1 MSDSRPRGAHWALFS
16 SACYDSKMAPRGP
29 FSPSFDRVRPRG
41 HPSMVSTVVDIV
53 RDWSYGVTERVAG
66 LKQGDVTVKDA

>member
-1 MSDSRPRGAHWALFS
+1 
-16 SACYDSKMAPRGP
+16 MAPREP

-41 HPSMVSTVVDIV
+41 HPLMVSTVVDIV

-66 LKQGDVTVKDA
+66 LKQGDVTVKNA